1 MRKRK
6 TNLKLKLIVL
16 PMFLTALAAA
26 TSLQT
31 TTAQVPITESN
42 FTEEE
47 KVLGRQHG
55 GEILNRCNIAVY
67 LDSAQCKAWTEFF
80 KQDCQKFIDIWDY
93 CGALRENV
101 PP

>member
-1 MRKRK
+1 MKNK
-6 TNLKLKLIVL
+6 VAHMKVFFLSVSLMVL
-16 PMFLTALAAA
+16 VAA

-31 TTAQVPITESN
+31 TTAQVPTSESN

-55 GEILNRCNIAVY
+55 GEILNRCNIAAY